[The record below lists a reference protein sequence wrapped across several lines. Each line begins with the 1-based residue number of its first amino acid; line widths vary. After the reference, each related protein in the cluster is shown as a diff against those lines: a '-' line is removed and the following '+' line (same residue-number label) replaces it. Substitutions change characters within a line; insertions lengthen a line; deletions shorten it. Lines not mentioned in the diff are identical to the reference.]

1 MGELIP
7 NGINNDSM
15 ASGSTQ
21 QNGDIMVFDDIDGFS
36 KAVEVLGFTLDL
48 SPILELN
55 TDFIE
60 ASDKYLV
67 FNIKEYGADEP
78 NNLLFLTE
86 DKAYVFSKGHPQ
98 PQAAQAFEDVL
109 VKPYGKSTILC
120 FLTLNKV
127 LDNHKL
133 RLDAMIQK
141 IRTLEG
147 KFDLHEY
154 RDMALEFDQLSDRL
168 EEFHDLLIRLQERY
182 YRHIETQYISFDY
195 NVLLAESLSLQ
206 RRCRRRLNT
215 LKELRQ
221 DYEMR
226 ATDDL
231 NKKIVNLNDVVKRL
245 TALTVIFMI
254 PTVISS
260 HFGMNFKWMP
270 ELSQSWVYPA
280 VIIIQVV
287 LVIAGII
294 IFRKMKWL

>member
-1 MGELIP
+1 MGDIIP
-7 NGINNDSM
+7 NSAKN
-15 ASGSTQ
+15 GSTTPRVIQ
-21 QNGDIMVFDDIDGFS
+21 QNGDIMVFNDIDSFS
-36 KAVEVLGFTLDL
+36 MAVKALGFTLDL

-60 ASDKYLV
+60 ATDQYLV
-67 FNIKEYGADEP
+67 FNIKEYGTVEL

-86 DKAYVFSKGHPQ
+86 DKAYVYSKSHPQ
-98 PQAAQAFEDVL
+98 PQSTQAFEDIL
-109 VKPYGKSTILC
+109 AKPFGKSTALC
-120 FLTLNKV
+120 FLILDKV
-127 LDNHKL
+127 LNNHKL
-133 RLDAMIQK
+133 RLETMVQN
-141 IRTLEG
+141 IRKLED
-147 KFDLHEY
+147 KFDLYEY
-154 RDMALEFDQLSDRL
+154 RAMALEFDRLSDRL
-168 EEFHDLLIRLQERY
+168 EEFHDLLIRLQERCY
-182 YRHIETQYISFDY
+182 KQIETQYISFDY

-231 NKKIVNLNDVVKRL
+231 NKKIVNLNDVVKKL

-260 HFGMNFKWMP
+260 HFGMNFHWMP
-270 ELSQSWVYPA
+270 ELSHSWVYPV
-280 VIIIQVV
+280 VIVVQVV

>member
-1 MGELIP
+1 MGELIS
-7 NGINNDSM
+7 NGSKNGNGTDGISY
-15 ASGSTQ
+15 
-21 QNGDIMVFDDIDGFS
+21 QNGDILGFDNIDAFS
-36 KAVEVLGFTLDL
+36 KAVETLGFTLDF
-48 SPILELN
+48 SSVIELN
-55 TDFIE
+55 TDFTE
-60 ASDKYLV
+60 SSDKYLLCNV
-67 FNIKEYGADEP
+67 KEYGADDL

-86 DKAYVFSKGHPQ
+86 KKAYIYSKDRLR
-98 PQAAQAFEDVL
+98 PQAIQAFEDVL
-109 VKPYGKSTILC
+109 AKPFGKSTVLC

-133 RLDAMIQK
+133 KLEAMVQK
-141 IRTLEG
+141 IRALED
-147 KFDLHEY
+147 KFDMTEY
-154 RDMALEFDQLSDRL
+154 RNMGLEFDRLSDRL
-168 EEFHDLLIRLQERY
+168 EEFYDLLIRLQERS
-182 YRHIETQYISFDY
+182 YRQMDTQYISFDY
-195 NVLLAESLSLQ
+195 RVLLAESVSLQ

-231 NKKIVNLNDVVKRL
+231 NKKIVNLNDIVKKL

-260 HFGMNFKWMP
+260 HFGMNFHWMP
-270 ELSQSWVYPA
+270 ELSHAWVYPTVIA
-280 VIIIQVV
+280 VQVI